1 MIDDIF
7 VFDNIID
14 SKAQKH
20 IQDIIFNK
28 IRWQFIPDVTKP
40 DNKQQRPG
48 FNYRF
53 ITNAENVYDWHTDI
67 CVIIDAACN
76 KINFKRKE
84 CLQGRSFLQL
94 PLNLKDRRLDAPH
107 VDADIDHL
115 VVLYYVND
123 SDGDTVI
130 YENKFQGYDKV
141 PHFDDLVEKKR
152 VTPKAGRVV
161 IFNGKQ
167 WHTSNQ
173 PEHNVRA
180 VINYNLT

>member
-1 MIDDIF
+1 MIDDIYI
-7 VFDNIID
+7 FDDIID
-14 SKAQKH
+14 SKAQNK

-53 ITNAENVYDWHTDI
+53 ITNAENIYEWHTDMCEI
-67 CVIIDAACN
+67 LDAACN
-76 KINFKRKE
+76 KINFTRND

-94 PLNLKDRRLDAPH
+94 PLNLKDRSIEAPQ
-107 VDADIDHL
+107 VDADIDHM
-115 VVLYYVND
+115 VILYYVND

-130 YENKFQGYDKV
+130 YENKFKGYDKV
-141 PHFDDLVEKKR
+141 PHISDLKIKKR

-161 IFNGKQ
+161 MFDGKH
-167 WHTSNQ
+167 WHSSYQ
-173 PEHNVRA
+173 PEHNIRCV
-180 VINYNLT
+180 VNYNVI